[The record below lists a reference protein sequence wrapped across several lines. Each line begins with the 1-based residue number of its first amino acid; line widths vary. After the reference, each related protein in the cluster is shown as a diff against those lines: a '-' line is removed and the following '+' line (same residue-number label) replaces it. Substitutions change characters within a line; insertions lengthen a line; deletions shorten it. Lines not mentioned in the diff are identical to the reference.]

1 MTFSSTIG
9 LMTED
14 DSELVLMARKGENEA
29 LHTLLTRYEPF
40 IRACS
45 EFDGNI
51 GVEAD
56 DLMQEGRLGLV
67 SAMQCFRQDGGA
79 SFRTYACLCIK
90 RHIYSAKRHARRDKN
105 FPMNSYVS
113 FDDDVAKNEIANF
126 ASANPEDIV
135 ISMERVAAVKDALAG
150 MFNPFEH
157 RLFSLYLSG
166 FSYND
171 MAKNLHVSKKQVDN
185 SLQHIKRKL
194 SMLFI

>member
-150 MFNPFEH
+150 MFTPFER

-171 MAKNLHVSKKQVDN
+171 MAENLHVSKKQVDN

-194 SMLFI
+194 SLLFV